1 MKKKFNFLV
10 RNIENKISFVSVE
23 AENRTNAKAILSN
36 NGYAV
41 ISDEKFMNT
50 LKGIFIACLIIILIF
65 VLLSVVSVKT
75 YKTEIR
81 NLDKTREKQYKQMT
95 KNIKYEPQVVAVPA
109 AVIEINPEGSVK
121 RNKNNPENE
130 FMPMLPI
137 NIKSK

>member
-1 MKKKFNFLV
+1 
-10 RNIENKISFVSVE
+10 
-23 AENRTNAKAILSN
+23 
-36 NGYAV
+36 
-41 ISDEKFMNT
+41 MNT

>member
-81 NLDKTREKQYKQMT
+81 NLDKTREKQYKQ
-95 KNIKYEPQVVAVPA
+95 Y
-109 AVIEINPEGSVK
+109 
-121 RNKNNPENE
+121 
-130 FMPMLPI
+130 
-137 NIKSK
+137 